1 MNWRSY
7 LLLALIGLLGVGLV
21 AALQSTP
28 GYMDA
33 DYYYAT
39 GIQLVDGHGFTEP
52 FLWNYLDDPT
62 GLPHP
67 SHAYWMPLASL
78 LVAAGALGFGPG
90 SWLASRVGFL
100 LVAALLPPLTA
111 AVTWSF
117 TSRRDLSLTSGL
129 LAVFPAFYLVFLPTT
144 DTFGLYMLFGGLFFL
159 VLGRK
164 TSRLN
169 PLLLGLLAGAMHLTR
184 ADGLLWLLIAI
195 FSVIYIYPR
204 TSRHGFPALIQSLFL
219 TLLGYL
225 LIMTPWFIRNHGV
238 FGTLLA
244 PGASRMLWLTTYDQ
258 LFAYPA
264 SQITS
269 AAWWHS
275 GLEAMLRIRTW
286 ALGMNLENALS
297 VQWEVFLVPLVGLG
311 LWYLRKDRRIHV
323 VVIAWSLTLI
333 AMTVAFPFAGARGGF
348 IHSGAAVQTMWWV
361 LAPVGLERVIAF
373 GHRKRGWVVNQAG
386 RIFRASMI
394 VMAAALTIIV
404 IYGRVIGGSSGKGWS
419 QEEIAYRQMSNLL
432 ISKGMSNG
440 DVVMVANPPGFF
452 LASGNPSIALP
463 NGDLQTLITVAE
475 RYKAKFAI
483 LEEISTPAGLMDVY
497 NHPDGRAN
505 LNYLGSVFGA
515 HIYGFIR

>member
-1 MNWRSY
+1 MNWRAY
-7 LLLALIGLLGVGLV
+7 LLLALMGLLVVGLV

-39 GIQLVDGHGFTEP
+39 GMQLVEGHGFTEP
-52 FLWNYLDDPT
+52 FLWNYLDDPN

-78 LVAAGALGFGPG
+78 MVAVGALIFGPG

-100 LVAALLPPLTA
+100 LVASLLPPLTA
-111 AVTWSF
+111 AVAWSF

-129 LAVFPAFYLVFLPTT
+129 LAIFPAFYLVFLPTT

-169 PLLLGLLAGAMHLTR
+169 PFLLGLLAGAMHLTR

-195 FSVIYIYPR
+195 FSVVYIYPVNSQHR
-204 TSRHGFPALIQSLFL
+204 VLAIIQSLFL

-225 LIMTPWFIRNHGV
+225 LVMTPWFIRNHSV
-238 FGTLLA
+238 FGALLA
-244 PGASRMLWLTTYDQ
+244 PGGSRMLWLTTYDQ

-269 AAWWHS
+269 AAWWQS

-286 ALGMNLENALS
+286 ALGVNLANALS

-323 VVIAWSLTLI
+323 VVVAWSLTLI
-333 AMTVAFPFAGARGGF
+333 AMTVAFPFAGARGGYF
-348 IHSGAAVQTMWWV
+348 HSGAAVQTIWWV
-361 LAPVGLERVIAF
+361 LAPIGLERIIAF
-373 GHRKRGWVVNQAG
+373 GNRKRGWVINQAG
-386 RIFRASMI
+386 RLFRFSMI
-394 VMAAALTIIV
+394 IMTVALTIIL
-404 IYGRVIGGSSGKGWS
+404 IYGRVIKGSSGRGWS
-419 QEEIAYRQMSNLL
+419 QEETAYRQMSNLL
-432 ISKGMSNG
+432 IVNGMSSG

-452 LASGNPSIALP
+452 LASGNPAIALP
-463 NGDLQTLITVAE
+463 DGDLQTLNTVAE

-483 LEEISTPAGLMDVY
+483 LEDGSTPAGLVDVY
-497 NHPDGRAN
+497 NHPVNQANLTYLGRA
-505 LNYLGSVFGA
+505 FGA
-515 HIYGFIR
+515 QFYAFIH